1 MGQVSRSGVVPLS
14 SSQDSVGP
22 MAHSLKDARLV
33 LSVLQGRDPLDTS
46 THSFELQAQ
55 YKVTKPSLVIGA
67 LPSDK
72 FTVETQRLYKKQ
84 LSALK
89 KAGHTVVNI
98 NISDDLATLFVDEYY
113 VLLYDFKKEI
123 NQYLAN
129 TPDQVK
135 IKSLSALI
143 DFNIQNKATEMPHFG
158 QDILIQANAIDLTQ
172 TDKYQKPKHRY
183 RTLATAAITNLYK
196 NNNVDVVIAPT
207 TSPAWKT
214 DLVNGDN
221 FKGSSSSLSAI
232 AGTTHITL
240 PVGQV
245 SGLPVGL
252 SIIANKNQP
261 QAAYQHAQIID
272 AVFISPIKKPE

>member
-46 THSFELQAQ
+46 THSFELQTLP
-55 YKVTKPSLVIGA
+55 KITKSSLVIGA

-89 KAGHTVVNI
+89 QAGHKVDNI

-135 IKSLSALI
+135 VKSLSALI
-143 DFNIQNKATEMPHFG
+143 DFNKQNKAAEMPHFG

-172 TDKYQKPKHRY
+172 TDKYQKTKHRY